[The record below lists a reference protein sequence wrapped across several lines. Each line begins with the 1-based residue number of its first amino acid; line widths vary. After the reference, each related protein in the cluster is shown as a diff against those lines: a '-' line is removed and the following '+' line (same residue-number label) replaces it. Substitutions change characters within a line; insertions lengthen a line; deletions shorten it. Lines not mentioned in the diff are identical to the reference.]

1 MNVETPI
8 RTFATTP
15 ANDPSLRRASVLH
28 ERRIPWLFIAMVA
41 IPTLLAA
48 IYFLLIASPLYVSEA
63 RFVVRSRA
71 EGQPAGLGSVLQN
84 VGQSFGVS
92 FGQSSTDAFEVH
104 EYMISRD
111 AVNDLSVHQG
121 LRTLLD
127 RPGAD
132 LLQRFPRPFGNRSFE
147 ALYRNYKRFVV
158 VGYDSQTGISTLRV
172 TAFRAADA
180 QRMADALLAGGE
192 ALVNRLNERSMA
204 DAVSQA
210 QRQVVEAQQQ
220 SIQAQ
225 ATLTN
230 FRNQERLI
238 DPDRT
243 SVAGSELVGKLETQ
257 LATMRAE
264 RAGLAAEAPQSPQ
277 LPVLDQRIKAFV
289 AQMESER
296 SSIAGQSNSLAPT
309 VGEYERLSLNRDLA
323 VKTLE
328 SAVAALE
335 SARIEA
341 RRQQLYLDRVV
352 SPNLPDRAERPRRLY
367 SIFTVLMATLVAYGI
382 VSMFIAGLR
391 EHRQT

>member
-1 MNVETPI
+1 MNVESPI
-8 RTFATTP
+8 RTFSTTT
-15 ANDPSLRRASVLH
+15 ANDPSLRRASALH
-28 ERRIPWLFIAMVA
+28 DRRIPWLFIVVVA
-41 IPTLLAA
+41 VPTVLAA
-48 IYFLLIASPLYVSEA
+48 IYFLLIASPLYISNA

-71 EGQPAGLGSVLQN
+71 EGQPAALGSVLQS

-92 FGQSSTDAFEVH
+92 FGQSATDAFEVH
-104 EYMISRD
+104 EYMTSRD
-111 AVNDLSVHQG
+111 AVRDLSDHQG
-121 LRTLLD
+121 LRVLLD

-132 LLQRFPRPFGNRSFE
+132 FLERFPRPFGDRSFE
-147 ALYRNYKRFVV
+147 SLYKAYKRFVV

-172 TAFRAADA
+172 TGFRAADA
-180 QRMADALLAGGE
+180 RKIASALLAGGE

-220 SIQAQ
+220 SVQAQ

-238 DPDRT
+238 DPDRA
-243 SVAGSELVGKLETQ
+243 SLAGSDLVGKLETQ

-309 VGEYERLSLNRDLA
+309 VGEYERLTLDRDLS

-352 SPNLPDRAERPRRLY
+352 SPNLPDKAERPRRWY
-367 SIFTVLMATLVAYGI
+367 SIFTVLIASLVAYGI
-382 VSMFIAGLR
+382 LSLVIAGLR

>member
-1 MNVETPI
+1 MNVESPI
-8 RTFATTP
+8 RTFSTT
-15 ANDPSLRRASVLH
+15 AAGDPSLRRASAPH
-28 ERRIPWLFIAMVA
+28 ERRIPWLFIVMVA

-48 IYFLLIASPLYVSEA
+48 VYFLLIASPLYISEA
-63 RFVVRSRA
+63 RFVVRSRSA
-71 EGQPAGLGSVLQN
+71 GQPAGLGSVLQN

-92 FGQSSTDAFEVH
+92 FGENSTDAFEVH
-104 EYMISRD
+104 EYMVSRD
-111 AVNDLSVHQG
+111 AVSDLSTHQG
-121 LRTLLD
+121 LRALLA

-132 LLQRFPRPFGNRSFE
+132 FLARFPRPFGDQSFE
-147 ALYRNYKRFVV
+147 SLYKNYKRFVV

-180 QRMADALLAGGE
+180 QRLAQALLAGGE
-192 ALVNRLNERSMA
+192 VLVNRLNERSMS

-210 QRQVVEAQQQ
+210 QRQVIEAQQR
-220 SIQAQ
+220 SVASQ

-238 DPDRT
+238 DPER
-243 SVAGSELVGKLETQ
+243 SSAQGSELVSKLEGEV
-257 LATMRAE
+257 ATLRAE
-264 RAGLAAEAPQSPQ
+264 RAGLAANAPQSPQ
-277 LPVLDQRIKAFV
+277 LPVLDQRIAAFG
-289 AQMESER
+289 AQMEAER
-296 SSIAGQSNSLAPT
+296 TRIAGQSDSLAPK
-309 VGEYERLSLNRDLA
+309 VGEYERLSLDRDLS

-352 SPNLPDRAERPRRLY
+352 NPNLPDRAQRPRRLY
-367 SIFTVLMATLVAYGI
+367 SIMTVLFASMIAWAI
-382 VSMFIAGLR
+382 VSMAVAGLR

>member
-1 MNVETPI
+1 MNVESPI
-8 RTFATTP
+8 RTFSTTA
-15 ANDPSLRRASVLH
+15 ANDPSLRRASTRH
-28 ERRIPWLFIAMVA
+28 DSRIPWIFIVMVA

-48 IYFLLIASPLYVSEA
+48 VYFLLIASPLYISEA

-71 EGQPAGLGSVLQN
+71 EGQPAGLGSVLQS

-92 FGQSSTDAFEVH
+92 FGQSATDAFEVH
-104 EYMISRD
+104 EYMMSRD
-111 AVNDLSVHQG
+111 AVNDLSVRDG

-132 LLQRFPRPFGNRSFE
+132 FIERFPRPFGSRSFE
-147 ALYRNYKRFVV
+147 SLYKAYKRFVV

-180 QRMADALLAGGE
+180 QRIADELLAGGE
-192 ALVNRLNERSMA
+192 RLVNRLNERSMA

-210 QRQVVEAQQQ
+210 QLQVVEAQKQ
-220 SIQAQ
+220 SVQAQ

-238 DPDRT
+238 DPDRA
-243 SVAGSELVGKLETQ
+243 SLAGSDLVGKLETQ
-257 LATMRAE
+257 LATMRAD

-309 VGEYERLSLNRDLA
+309 VGEYERLTLDRDLA

-328 SAVAALE
+328 SAVASLE

-352 SPNLPDRAERPRRLY
+352 SPNLPDRAQRPRRLY
-367 SIFTVLMATLVAYGI
+367 SIFTVFMASLVAYGI
-382 VSMFIAGLR
+382 ASLVIAGLR
-391 EHRQT
+391 EHHQT

>member
-8 RTFATTP
+8 RTFSTT
-15 ANDPSLRRASVLH
+15 AAGDPSLRRASAPH
-28 ERRIPWLFIAMVA
+28 ARRIPWLFVVMVG
-41 IPTLLAA
+41 IPTALAA

-71 EGQPAGLGSVLQN
+71 EGQPAALGSVLQS

-92 FGQSSTDAFEVH
+92 FGESATDAFEVH

-121 LRTLLD
+121 LRTLLS

-132 LLQRFPRPFGNRSFE
+132 FLARFPRPFGDRSFE
-147 ALYRNYKRFVV
+147 SLYKNFRRYVV

-180 QRMADALLAGGE
+180 RAIADALLAGGE
-192 ALVNRLNERSMA
+192 ILVNRLNDRSMA

-210 QRQVVEAQQQ
+210 QRQVLEAQQS

-243 SVAGSELVGKLETQ
+243 SVEGSDLVGKLETQ
-257 LATMRAE
+257 LASMRAE

-289 AQMESER
+289 AQMEAER
-296 SSIAGQSNSLAPT
+296 SSIAGQANSLAPT
-309 VGEYERLSLNRDLA
+309 VGEYERLSLNRDLS

-352 SPNLPDRAERPRRLY
+352 SPNLPDRAQRPRRLY
-367 SIFTVLMATLVAYGI
+367 SIFTVLIASLVAWMI
-382 VSMFIAGLR
+382 ASLVIAGLR